1 MRRFFNA
8 LAVFTLVLSLSV
20 PASAAPRRDDGGDGG
35 FYRDSIKKIVQVIKK
50 VVKKLDD
57 TTVSWPKP

>member
-20 PASAAPRRDDGGDGG
+20 PASAAPRRDDGGDG

-50 VVKKLDD
+50 VVKKLDGGD
-57 TTVSWPKP
+57 IVWPRP

>member
-8 LAVFTLVLSLSV
+8 LAVFSLVLSLSV
-20 PASAAPRRDDGGDGG
+20 PASAAPRRDDGGDG

-50 VVKKLDD
+50 VVRKLDD
-57 TTVSWPKP
+57 STVSWPKP

>member
-20 PASAAPRRDDGGDGG
+20 PAYAAPRRDDGGDG
-35 FYRDSIKKIVQVIKK
+35 FYRDSIKKIVQLIKK
-50 VVKKLDD
+50 VVRKLDD
-57 TTVSWPKP
+57 STVSWPKP

>member
-8 LAVFTLVLSLSV
+8 LAVFSLVLSLSV
-20 PASAAPRRDDGGDGG
+20 PAYAAPRRDDGGDS

-50 VVKKLDD
+50 VVRVLDD
-57 TTVSWPKP
+57 VSWPKP